1 MEQVKWKVVLGAGLA
16 SYILATGAN
25 AAVSE
30 NTAKCLECHADSM
43 PGIVEQWQ
51 SSSH

>member
-1 MEQVKWKVVLGAGLA
+1 MKHLKLKMILGAGLVSFFLTA
-16 SYILATGAN
+16 GAN

-43 PGIVEQWQ
+43 PGILNQ
-51 SSSH
+51 